1 MAAFLITRTCDLKKP
16 LRVEALETALFTGDE
31 NAHEIEIAVQDGGEN
46 VALSG
51 HVYGYFIR
59 SDGMTVDHEGT
70 ISGNKVSVILPASAY
85 YHEGYLD
92 IAINVDTGN
101 EVLTVYAAR
110 AFVYRTTS
118 NNYAEIDPTI
128 PIPSL
133 LEILQK
139 IQDCEDATAAANN
152 AAESLEG
159 MDATATGLA
168 TGTPPTATVSTVD
181 GHYRIA
187 FGIPAGATGATG
199 ATPNMTIG
207 TVETLQEGSQATATI
222 TGTTANP
229 VLNLGIPVGATG
241 ATGSTGATGATGANG
256 TNGTNATISTTTTE
270 YQASTSGTAVPTGT
284 WSSTIPTVPQG
295 NYLWMRVILTWNNGA
310 QTILYSISRNGVD
323 GSGSV
328 ASVNGFSPDGNGN
341 VEVPLDTIPTAQSD
355 LGITSNAVYTA
366 LQGKQD
372 TLTFDQLPASASTN
386 PVTSGGIYSALTYKV
401 DKAGDTMSGVLKVP
415 NPEVYDSNYP
425 QIAFKAASNASNDGT
440 FYFDRASGQR
450 RFVFRQS
457 AVAGGYT
464 DIFVLPATTNTTQDQ
479 VIDIITG
486 KGGSVYGDFTVRN
499 GFTFNAVSP
508 VMDVTSAPAS
518 GSWSQDGLRIMDKNH
533 NGVGFF
539 CANQFTNG
547 NAGIQLLSGRPING
561 NYVFNGIAFEI
572 SPTGE
577 MNVGVSAPRKW
588 REALNGVSVVTR
600 SGSKILSFQTAT
612 SAESIVTSAEI
623 NAMIGVS
630 DSSPNNTSVFLS
642 NGDEDTWNGTI
653 TCAYNNSVGAW
664 RAQFSPA
671 CSGYVRVNWLVA
683 YYG

>member
-31 NAHEIEIAVQDGGEN
+31 NAHELEIAVQDGGED

-51 HVYGYFIR
+51 NVYGYFIR

-118 NNYAEIDPTI
+118 NHYAEIDPTI

-133 LEILQK
+133 LEIMQK
-139 IQDCEDATAAANN
+139 IEDCENATIAANT
-152 AAESLEG
+152 AAESLDG

-222 TGTTANP
+222 TGTSANP

-241 ATGSTGATGATGANG
+241 ATGSTGATGATGASG

-270 YQASTSGTAVPTGT
+270 YQASTSGTTVPTGT

-295 NYLWMRVILTWNNGA
+295 SYLWMRVILTWNNGA

-355 LGITSNAVYTA
+355 LGITSDAVYTA

-372 TLTFDQLPASASTN
+372 TLSFDQLPASASTN
-386 PVTSGGIYSALTYKV
+386 PVTSGGIYSALSYKQDTLTWDNTPTQNSTNPV
-401 DKAGDTMSGVLKVP
+401 TSGGIYSAIAAIDASGKVSKSGDTMTGSLTLAATDGLIAPNAAGWKTDQYGSLVHKRNTSTDVFAVKNSAGTTQFGVVYESGAVTTGKWQATAVDVAHGGTGATTAAGARTNLGLSFSESGGVL
-415 NPEVYDSNYP
+415 
-425 QIAFKAASNASNDGT
+425 
-440 FYFDRASGQR
+440 
-450 RFVFRQS
+450 
-457 AVAGGYT
+457 
-464 DIFVLPATTNTTQDQ
+464 
-479 VIDIITG
+479 
-486 KGGSVYGDFTVRN
+486 
-499 GFTFNAVSP
+499 
-508 VMDVTSAPAS
+508 
-518 GSWSQDGLRIMDKNH
+518 
-533 NGVGFF
+533 
-539 CANQFTNG
+539 
-547 NAGIQLLSGRPING
+547 
-561 NYVFNGIAFEI
+561 
-572 SPTGE
+572 
-577 MNVGVSAPRKW
+577 
-588 REALNGVSVVTR
+588 
-600 SGSKILSFQTAT
+600 
-612 SAESIVTSAEI
+612 
-623 NAMIGVS
+623 
-630 DSSPNNTSVFLS
+630 
-642 NGDEDTWNGTI
+642 TI
-653 TCAYNNSVGAW
+653 TVT
-664 RAQFSPA
+664 
-671 CSGYVRVNWLVA
+671 
-683 YYG
+683 

>member
-31 NAHEIEIAVQDGGEN
+31 NAHELEIAVQDGGEN

-59 SDGMTVDHEGT
+59 SDGMTVDREGT
-70 ISGNKVSVILPASAY
+70 INGNKVSVTLPASAY

-101 EVLTVYAAR
+101 EVLTIYAAR

-118 NNYAEIDPTI
+118 NHYAEIDPTI

-139 IQDCEDATAAANN
+139 IQDCEDATIAANT

-168 TGTPPTATVSTVD
+168 TGSSPTATVSTVD
-181 GHYRIA
+181 GHYRVA

-207 TVETLQEGSQATATI
+207 TVETLQEGAQATATI

-241 ATGSTGATGATGANG
+241 ATGSAGATGATGASG

-270 YQASTSGTAVPTGT
+270 YQASTSGTTVPTGT

-295 NYLWMRVILTWNNGA
+295 SYLWMRVILTWNNGA

-355 LGITSNAVYTA
+355 LGITSDAVYTA

-372 TLTFDQLPASASTN
+372 TLSFDQLPAIASTN
-386 PVTSGGIYSALTYKV
+386 PVTSGGIYSALTYKQDTLTWDNTPTQNSTNPV
-401 DKAGDTMSGVLKVP
+401 TSSGILAALDTKVNKSGDTMTGTLNASHVRINDSSYPMLAFISSASDTTALGAIYEDLTLRRLALRQRSTSGYTEDYYLPSNTATANTQYSIATSKQLIGTLTSVWTDAVNNAMLDITVLFTPSDHGDYMLYITIPKGLLTTAYRWFFGSQVLW
-415 NPEVYDSNYP
+415 
-425 QIAFKAASNASNDGT
+425 SNASNITYYYQVNATATAIRYQTLYRD
-440 FYFDRASGQR
+440 D
-450 RFVFRQS
+450 V
-457 AVAGGYT
+457 
-464 DIFVLPATTNTTQDQ
+464 DI
-479 VIDIITG
+479 
-486 KGGSVYGDFTVRN
+486 
-499 GFTFNAVSP
+499 
-508 VMDVTSAPAS
+508 
-518 GSWSQDGLRIMDKNH
+518 
-533 NGVGFF
+533 
-539 CANQFTNG
+539 TNG
-547 NAGIQLLSGRPING
+547 
-561 NYVFNGIAFEI
+561 
-572 SPTGE
+572 
-577 MNVGVSAPRKW
+577 
-588 REALNGVSVVTR
+588 
-600 SGSKILSFQTAT
+600 AT
-612 SAESIVTSAEI
+612 IRYI
-623 NAMIGVS
+623 
-630 DSSPNNTSVFLS
+630 
-642 NGDEDTWNGTI
+642 
-653 TCAYNNSVGAW
+653 Y
-664 RAQFSPA
+664 R
-671 CSGYVRVNWLVA
+671 
-683 YYG
+683 